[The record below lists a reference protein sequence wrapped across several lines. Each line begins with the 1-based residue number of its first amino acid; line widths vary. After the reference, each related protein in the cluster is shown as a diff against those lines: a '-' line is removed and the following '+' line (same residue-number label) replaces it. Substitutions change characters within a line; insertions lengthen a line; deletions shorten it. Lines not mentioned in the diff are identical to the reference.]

1 MAISPRVSPPPGG
14 YPQTG
19 PESLM
24 FGKQPS
30 PCLSILVES
39 FFSLGEATPYIL
51 GTRVLTSDLIFLLQ
65 IDFDGL

>member
-1 MAISPRVSPPPGG
+1 MAISPRVSLPPVGC
-14 YPQTG
+14 PQTG

-30 PCLSILVES
+30 SCLFILVES
-39 FFSLGEATPYIL
+39 FSIL
-51 GTRVLTSDLIFLLQ
+51 VKPLPTSWALRVLTSDLIFLLQ